1 MGADFNRGKP
11 DDEEDYLVSGEQFA
25 GDVEAEEHENFEQG
39 EPLDGEGDTTYNKE
53 EVSPNE
59 ACYIDVEAIEANTL
73 TPFNDSMA
81 KLRSLTYK
89 EKSKVINGKSFALWD
104 PQVHEKLK
112 YYQLNQLKDEASEA
126 SEVMVL

>member
-1 MGADFNRGKP
+1 MGADFNRGKA
-11 DDEEDYLVSGEQFA
+11 DDEDDDIASGGQFA
-25 GDVEAEEHENFEQG
+25 GEADVEDHENFEQG

-89 EKSKVINGKSFALWD
+89 EKSKVINGKAFALWD
-104 PQVHEKLK
+104 P
-112 YYQLNQLKDEASEA
+112 
-126 SEVMVL
+126 